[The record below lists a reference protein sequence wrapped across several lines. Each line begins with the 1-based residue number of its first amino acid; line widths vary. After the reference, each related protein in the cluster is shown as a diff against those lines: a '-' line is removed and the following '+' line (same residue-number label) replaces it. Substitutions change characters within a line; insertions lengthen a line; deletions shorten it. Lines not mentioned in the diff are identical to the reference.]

1 MDTLQNSISSSS
13 IISTIRLALN
23 SIGADLK
30 TWILVEG
37 PDDVKIYRKL
47 FNSSTVSVNAAKLDN
62 GLENCDS
69 VDISVKE
76 LLKVSSNIIGI
87 RDRDYLFYNPSY
99 STQSNI
105 FFTDKRD
112 IEMTMLSSEAY
123 KTMMCEY
130 PIEDYNNIISKAL
143 FKATYLGFIRLMND
157 SCNLEYKFKDLPYC
171 YIFGPTCEDV
181 DWGNKLISKINI
193 KSLYKKHELTLDS
206 VPNFVETNAY
216 EKEDPFLICCGHDM
230 INLLALL
237 ISDVAATK
245 KTLPSLLRTSYSMA
259 IFEKTEL
266 YNSLK
271 RWSYEAGVNLFN

>member
-37 PDDVKIYRKL
+37 PDDVKIYRKF
-47 FNSSTVSVNAAKLDN
+47 FNSSMVSVNAAKLDN
-62 GLENCDS
+62 GVKNCDS
-69 VDISVKE
+69 VDVSVKE
-76 LLKVSSNIIGI
+76 LLKISSNIIGI

-130 PIEDYNNIISKAL
+130 PIEDYDNIISKAL

-157 SCNLEYKFKDLPYC
+157 CFNLEYKFKDLSYY
-171 YIFGPTCEDV
+171 YIFGPTCENV
-181 DWGNKLISKINI
+181 DWKNKLISKINI
-193 KSLYKKHELTLDS
+193 NSLSKKRELTLDS
-206 VPNFVETNAY
+206 VPDFVEANAY

-230 INLLALL
+230 INLLALS
-237 ISDVAATK
+237 ISDLAATK
-245 KTLPSLLRTSYSMA
+245 KTLPGLLRTSYSMA
-259 IFEKTEL
+259 IFKKTEL
-266 YNSLK
+266 YDLLEKWSNST
-271 RWSYEAGVNLFN
+271 GVKLFN